1 MMSPQLGQAGFRIGL
16 FLTLTAGGMLFFL
29 RPGTAEFSITV
40 VTLLIGL
47 VMIGLVALLVRGLG
61 R

>member
-1 MMSPQLGQAGFRIGL
+1 MGPEIGQAAFRIGV
-16 FLTLTAGGMLFFL
+16 FLVLVAGGMLLLL

-40 VTLLIGL
+40 ATL
-47 VMIGLVALLVRGLG
+47 MIGLIFVGLVVLFVRFVG